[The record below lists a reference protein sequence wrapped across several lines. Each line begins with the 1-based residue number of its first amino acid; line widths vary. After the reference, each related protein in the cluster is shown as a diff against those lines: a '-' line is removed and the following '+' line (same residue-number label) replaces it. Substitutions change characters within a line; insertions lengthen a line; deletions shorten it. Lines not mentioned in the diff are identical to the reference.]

1 MLRFVRKLTKRS
13 VTTVENRSL
22 IKLINEI
29 SKIYYDKIA
38 KISDIEFSN
47 EKTPLLILSE
57 LSQRDGLSQS
67 ELVRSTH
74 MKGSTVSI
82 AISKMEER
90 GYIVKEDNNYDKR
103 SVKIYLTKKGREL
116 NDKII
121 DQLKSIESSIIS
133 GISPREARI
142 VAFALETVL
151 ENCKRI

>member
-1 MLRFVRKLTKRS
+1 M
-13 VTTVENRSL
+13 ENRSL

>member
-1 MLRFVRKLTKRS
+1 MLKFVRKLTKRS

>member
-1 MLRFVRKLTKRS
+1 
-13 VTTVENRSL
+13 VENRSL